1 VVEGQ
6 LDGGRGE
13 LQMLGIETAQ
23 GGVTQTA
30 GRQQQGAVAHAA
42 AIPGAGG
49 GHADQGDG
57 GGARRRLAPLRAA
70 RSTAFTAG
78 VTLH

>member
-13 LQMLGIETAQ
+13 LQMLGIDAAQ

-30 GRQQQGAVAHAA
+30 GRQQQQQGAVAHAA

-57 GGARRRLAPLRAA
+57 GGARRRRAPC
-70 RSTAFTAG
+70 S
-78 VTLH
+78 VTLVITAAIAT